1 MNHPAL
7 VVMAAGM
14 GSRFGG
20 PKQIAPV
27 DEQGHI
33 LIDFSMYDA
42 WRAGF
47 RKVVFIIKREMEAE
61 FRACIGDK
69 LQNYFDV
76 YYVYQELS
84 RLPAGYSVPAGRVK
98 PWGTGHAVAC
108 ASEAVHEPFAVINAD
123 DYYGADAYQK
133 IFDFL
138 SAERPDTEHAMVGYL
153 LRNTVTEFGSV
164 ARGVCEIQDGLLT
177 GITER
182 THIEKRGDDAAYT
195 EDGEHFVSLPGD
207 TVVSMNLWGFSPKI
221 LDELRRRFPLF
232 LDDALQHNPLKA
244 EFYLPTVANAQ
255 IHEGLGTVR
264 VLSTSATWHGVT
276 YREDMPGL
284 HAAIAQLRASGA
296 YPDVLWK

>member
-76 YYVYQELS
+76 HYVYQELS
-84 RLPAGYSVPAGRVK
+84 RLPAGYSVPEGRVK

-133 IFDFL
+133 IVDFR

-153 LRNTVTEFGSV
+153 LRTTVTEFGSV